1 MQLEISAG
9 AVLYY
14 DNESN
19 REYVLVRRRSNGE
32 CGSPKGHI
40 EAGET
45 EEMAAL
51 REMWEECCVHA
62 TLISGFREVTEYD
75 MPNGNRKRVIY
86 FVASCT
92 EKPKTNPEEPLEVLR
107 LPYAAAMKAMTF
119 DNSKAILEKAE
130 QFLKTIG

>member
-1 MQLEISAG
+1 MQLEVSAG

-14 DNESN
+14 NHGRT

-45 EEMAAL
+45 EEQTAL
-51 REMWEECCVHA
+51 REMREECCVHA
-62 TLISGFREVTEYD
+62 TLIPGFREVTEYD

-86 FVASCT
+86 FLASCE
-92 EKPKTNPEEPLEVLR
+92 EKPKTNPEEPLEVVR
-107 LPYAAAMKAMTF
+107 LPFDAAMKAMTF
-119 DNSKAILEKAE
+119 ENSRIILEKAE
-130 QFLKTIG
+130 IFLKSIE

>member
-14 DNESN
+14 NHGN
-19 REYVLVRRRSNGE
+19 TREYVLVRRRSNGE

-40 EAGET
+40 ETGET
-45 EEMAAL
+45 EEQAAL
-51 REMWEECCVHA
+51 REMQEECCVHA
-62 TLISGFREVTEYD
+62 TLIPGFREVTEYD

-86 FVASCT
+86 FVAFCE
-92 EKPKTNPEEPLEVLR
+92 EKPRTNPEEPLEVLR

-119 DNSKAILEKAE
+119 DNSRVILEKAE
-130 QFLKTIG
+130 EFLKTIG

>member
-1 MQLEISAG
+1 MRLEISAG

-14 DNESN
+14 DNGSE

-51 REMWEECCVHA
+51 RELWEECCVHA
-62 TLISGFREVTEYD
+62 TLIPGFRKVTEYD

-86 FVASCT
+86 FVAFCT
-92 EKPKTNPEEPLEVLR
+92 EEPKTNPEEPLEVLR
-107 LPYAAAMKAMTF
+107 LPYTAAIKALTF
-119 DNSKAILEKAE
+119 ENSKVILEEAE
-130 QFLKTIG
+130 QFIKTIS

>member
-14 DNESN
+14 DHGST

-45 EEMAAL
+45 EEQAAL
-51 REMWEECCVHA
+51 REMREECCVHA
-62 TLISGFREVTEYD
+62 TLIPGFREVTEYD
-75 MPNGNRKRVIY
+75 MPNGNRKRAIY
-86 FVASCT
+86 FAASCT
-92 EKPKTNPEEPLEVLR
+92 EAPKTNPEEPLEVLR
-107 LPYAAAMKAMTF
+107 LPYAAAMKALTF
-119 DNSKAILEKAE
+119 ENSREILEKAE
-130 QFLKTIG
+130 LFLKTVR